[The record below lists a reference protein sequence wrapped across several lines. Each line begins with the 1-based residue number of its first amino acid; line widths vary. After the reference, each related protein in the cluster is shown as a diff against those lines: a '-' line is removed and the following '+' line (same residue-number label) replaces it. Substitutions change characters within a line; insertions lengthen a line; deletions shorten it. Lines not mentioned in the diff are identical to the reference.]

1 MPVEMLRSVQV
12 CSVVSEDIKNGHKLS
27 SIDV

>member
-1 MPVEMLRSVQV
+1 MPVKMLRSAQV

-27 SIDV
+27 SMDV